1 MREQNINLGI
11 AVASLTGSGTNAQG
25 DARLPE
31 PAFCRALSLLGRT
44 HGADVY
50 VFAADGFD
58 PRTGELLAYRLRN
71 TRWVLESVPLP
82 DIVYNRCFFSS
93 PGQRPAFRSML
104 QAMKLR
110 KPFMLLGGELPAKL
124 EVYGALQSDPDLAA
138 HLPETV
144 RYRSAEQ
151 LTELLRQHPGGIVL
165 KPASGM
171 QGKGIAH
178 IARCPLQ
185 NQWTVR
191 GRSRQNRP
199 FSRTFEGEGGL
210 TEWILRFT
218 GSCSYIVQPYLE
230 LAGGDGKPFDVRAL
244 LQKDETG
251 RWTLSG
257 TAARIGRSGSI
268 TSNLHGG
275 GTAEPALRLLSAKF
289 GTLEAERLLMRI
301 HTISK
306 RAAETL
312 ESEFGRL
319 AELGLDFGIEPG
331 GRIWLL
337 EANSKPGRSS
347 FSQINDQTAEQ
358 HSVRRPLLYACSLA
372 KRLNPSISMGA
383 VETAS
388 GRRRYLISGN
398 PIRPFNVQEVHR

>member
-1 MREQNINLGI
+1 MREQHIDLGI
-11 AVASLTGSGTNAQG
+11 AVASLTGGGANAQG
-25 DARLPE
+25 DSRLPE
-31 PAFCRALSLLGRT
+31 PAFCRALSLLGGT
-44 HGADVY
+44 HGVNVY
-50 VFAADGFD
+50 VFAADGYD
-58 PRTGELLAYRLRN
+58 SHTGELLAYRLRN
-71 TRWVLESVPLP
+71 GCWELESVPLP

-93 PGQRPAFRSML
+93 SGQRSAFRAML
-104 QAMKLR
+104 QGIRLR
-110 KPFMLLGGELPAKL
+110 KPFMMLGGELPAKP
-124 EVYGALQSDPDLAA
+124 EVYGALQGDPVLAA

-144 RYRSAEQ
+144 RYRPQDQ
-151 LTELLRQHPGGIVL
+151 LRSLLRRHPGGIVL

-178 IARCPLQ
+178 IARGPLQ
-185 NQWTVR
+185 SQWTVR

-199 FSRTFEGEGGL
+199 FSRTFESEGEL
-210 TEWILRFT
+210 TERILRFT
-218 GSCSYIVQPYLE
+218 GRSSYIVQPYLE
-230 LAGGDGKPFDVRAL
+230 LCGGDGKPFDVRAL

-251 RWTLSG
+251 RWALSG
-257 TAARIGRSGSI
+257 AAARTGRAGSL

-275 GTAEPALRLLSAKF
+275 GTAEPAMKVLSAKF
-289 GTLEAERLLMRI
+289 GTQEAERLLKRI

-306 RAAETL
+306 RAAERL

-347 FSQINDQTAEQ
+347 FSQINDRTAEQ
-358 HSVRRPLLYACSLA
+358 LSILRPLLYACSLA
-372 KRLNPSISMGA
+372 KRLNPSISVGSI
-383 VETAS
+383 ETAS